1 MAVSFDKLN
10 KKFKNSSLQLA
21 GWFAVWGHVHSKITS
36 PTKPKLTGESKKLGL
51 GKIPWAQRVKK
62 LPFWYK
68 FDIFDQKGIFL
79 PISSQKIENP
89 TWSRFLSAN
98 LGLGKVFS

>member
-1 MAVSFDKLN
+1 M
-10 KKFKNSSLQLA
+10 
-21 GWFAVWGHVHSKITS
+21 HSEIIS
-36 PTKPKLTGESKKLGL
+36 PTIPKLTGESKKIGL
-51 GKIPWAQRVKK
+51 EKIPRAQRVKK

-79 PISSQKIENP
+79 PILSQKIENS

-98 LGLGKVFS
+98 SGLGKFLVSLIWSLHHKDK